1 MNNIKNMKTR
11 CWFVLSFFAIL
22 ALSSCKKECTLDCS
36 YGTEC
41 YKGECECIAPNM
53 IKYSRLNMGDDQ
65 IRFIGCIAEHF
76 GDNYYTY
83 KSLASDCPCM
93 EDVYLAFLPGM
104 NVGGGWVSGS
114 RLQLLY
120 KDNHLGLYRS
130 DLLTNFAFFQRLDV
144 FTDPDYP
151 EVYSLYDEWET
162 PGGLVF
168 CKNQPN
174 TNGIEFRGHTSSDF
188 DTLYL
193 TVNYLDMVEGVVNNA
208 CDMKLTRVKK
218 P

>member
-1 MNNIKNMKTR
+1 MNNSKTMKTR
-11 CWFVLSFFAIL
+11 CWFVLSFFAIV
-22 ALSSCKKECTLDCS
+22 ALSSCKKECSLRCVGS
-36 YGTEC
+36 AEC
-41 YKGECECIAPNM
+41 HKGECECIEPNM
-53 IKYSRLNMGDDQ
+53 IKFSRLNFGEDQ
-65 IRFIGCIAEHF
+65 ISFIGCKKEHF